1 MACVSESGSD
11 YSSPILTPPEEE
23 QIHALYRLAKEVQ
36 ENHRQR
42 LTSDDFDSKESV
54 SNQPAEDHST
64 VNSELP
70 PPTEPL
76 LPSASEIPESS
87 SEAVKFKVPQQPL
100 SSITATETSL
110 ERVQPVAGSNFLP
123 SLRVPT
129 KELRTCSLPHNL
141 TYSLYPNKKTTNIS
155 PNSSKTMLS
164 SLANPAAAA
173 VSPQEAVDS
182 RTSSRSES
190 RSPVPR
196 EACLPVLAEC
206 EVIRN
211 TVDSLDSKS
220 DSPLEL
226 RETAVGQHRRAKSDT
241 CDHSGPVKTAQ
252 IQSVPKR
259 VKEIEELHAQAT
271 KPLQAQSTT
280 LEREKENPVA
290 FYIGSSVSPSVSP
303 RPRPS
308 SSPSPG
314 PADKRSSMSSSISRS
329 SSEESLPLRQSLEAS
344 HDEEYQEQPCSPT
357 KLYSSPMNV
366 TRHVSLS
373 PRPSAVDTQ
382 MRLQSSMSLP
392 PEIDPLLCSQE
403 ALSEESI
410 ASSLQGVVRA
420 KVQSIEE
427 RSKESSL
434 DSRKASVTSSEC
446 SLKRSSP
453 PAQRKPSDTLAQRPS
468 SVAES
473 VDSKATEGS
482 FSFEGSEVLSE
493 CSPPPPPPP
502 LPPREIFHR
511 RPSSGVI
518 ERPSSVMESSA
529 MSLSLQPVSARSLSV
544 QNIPSQVASVRQLKR
559 KFEDSEG
566 GENCKPQR
574 NFTVNLRR
582 SHSLRDMESPYRQHT
597 KRKMVSGSR
606 IGNRQTESARGSP
619 PRSEYI
625 TTIPTAIVHKDVDD
639 FETTLNKFS
648 LMTNNT
654 AAQ

>member
-1 MACVSESGSD
+1 MHRDTSYFHATGTFHENDEEPELAFLAEDSNYHHAATSPLRRKQLEPCKSATTPLYFHTLPFKNSAPISKDESIRHYLASFPAPPSRG
-11 YSSPILTPPEEE
+11 YISSRRTRVLAGKHGVRVGERVGLLLPHPHSPEEE
-23 QIHALYRLAKEVQ
+23 QIHALYRLAREVQ

-502 LPPREIFHR
+502 YP
-511 RPSSGVI
+511 
-518 ERPSSVMESSA
+518 
-529 MSLSLQPVSARSLSV
+529 
-544 QNIPSQVASVRQLKR
+544 
-559 KFEDSEG
+559 
-566 GENCKPQR
+566 
-574 NFTVNLRR
+574 LRR
-582 SHSLRDMESPYRQHT
+582 YSTEDRPAASSRDP
-597 KRKMVSGSR
+597 
-606 IGNRQTESARGSP
+606 
-619 PRSEYI
+619 
-625 TTIPTAIVHKDVDD
+625 
-639 FETTLNKFS
+639 
-648 LMTNNT
+648 
-654 AAQ
+654 AA